1 MILYP
6 LKNMSQQY
14 SVSLRIVASDRGESS
29 GQALSY
35 IVQRVA
41 KPREIGPESLEDV
54 HRIDKLYITRMGG
67 VVAHVL

>member
-1 MILYP
+1 MILYS

-14 SVSLRIVASDRGESS
+14 SVSLRIVASYRVESC

>member
-1 MILYP
+1 MILYS

-14 SVSLRIVASDRGESS
+14 SVSFCVVASDRGESS
-29 GQALSY
+29 GQAFSY

-54 HRIDKLYITRMGG
+54 HCIDKLDIARMGG

>member
-1 MILYP
+1 MILYS

-14 SVSLRIVASDRGESS
+14 SVSFCVVASYRGESS
-29 GQALSY
+29 GQAFSY

-54 HRIDKLYITRMGG
+54 HRIDKLDIARMGG

>member
-1 MILYP
+1 MILYS

-14 SVSLRIVASDRGESS
+14 SVSFRIVASDGRESS

-41 KPREIGPESLEDV
+41 KPREIGPKSLEDV
-54 HRIDKLYITRMGG
+54 HRVDKLYITRMGG

>member
-1 MILYP
+1 MILYS

-14 SVSLRIVASDRGESS
+14 SVSFCVVASDRGESS
-29 GQALSY
+29 GQAFSY

-54 HRIDKLYITRMGG
+54 HRIDKLDIARMDG